1 MKYPPTREEYYD
13 LINKLKLLEQQIK
26 QNNDDEDNDTTQE
39 MTKEEK
45 KASKFTKVDVELES
59 IPKDDRKNTHRRNSL
74 TEMYH
79 NNTVRRKSMKL
90 LGEDVVMD
98 DWLDWRVK
106 WGQRGVGIFGLLGMI
121 CYILGTAVGNVGLQV
136 AAIIFAI
143 LAIICIGILY
153 YKNVSLVIVKRLLTE
168 PNVVIIIILTILNWA
183 IEIGRS
189 GSPLSIINGFI
200 YMLIINVQSICI
212 YGCSKIKKSFIS
224 DYYWKFN
231 YIFKY

>member
-26 QNNDDEDNDTTQE
+26 QKNDEEDNDTTQKI
-39 MTKEEK
+39 TKEEK

-59 IPKDDRKNTHRRNSL
+59 IPKDDRKNTHRRNSWA
-74 TEMYH
+74 EMYH

-106 WGQRGVGIFGLLGMI
+106 WGQRGIGIFGLLGLI
-121 CYILGTAVGNVGLQV
+121 CYILGNGNVGLRV
-136 AAIIFAI
+136 AAIIFVI
-143 LAIICIGILY
+143 LVIICFGILY
-153 YKNVSLVIVKRLLTE
+153 YKNVSLVIIKRLLTE

-183 IEIGRS
+183 IEIGRPAT
-189 GSPLSIINGFI
+189 PLLS
-200 YMLIINVQSICI
+200 LIHI
-212 YGCSKIKKSFIS
+212 
-224 DYYWKFN
+224 
-231 YIFKY
+231 